1 MKSRSMV
8 TWMLRVGLALAIPLA
23 GMAADGQKDRPVSQA
38 PTAQTLPVAKPPMG
52 YGTPGG
58 ESGSVRKIVYTPP
71 RVGAPAGRVG
81 GGTRGPGGSLPVLSV
96 LAPDHTGLTTQEQ
109 PALYWYIAA
118 PTTHTI
124 ELTVISEQAIHPL
137 LETRLPSPSQAGV
150 QRLRL
155 AEHGVRLAPGVQY
168 RWFVA
173 LIPDADNRSQD
184 VIASG
189 SIEHTEQSAAV
200 RAQLAQ
206 AGTADVPFIYAQ
218 AGLWYDALAAI
229 SAQIEAD
236 PANALVRLQRAEL
249 LAQVE
254 LAEVAAY
261 EMQRAR

>member
-1 MKSRSMV
+1 MKPRSIV
-8 TWMLRVGLALAIPLA
+8 TWILRVGLALAIPCA
-23 GMAADGQKDRPVSQA
+23 GMAADGPQDRLA
-38 PTAQTLPVAKPPMG
+38 PQTTTAQNLPGAKPPTG

-58 ESGSVRKIVYTPP
+58 ESGSVRKIVYMPP

-81 GGTRGPGGSLPVLSV
+81 GGTRGPGGSLPVLFV

-109 PALYWYIAA
+109 PVLYWYISA
-118 PTTHTI
+118 PTTQAI
-124 ELTVISEQAIHPL
+124 ELTVISEQAVRPL
-137 LETRLPSPSQAGV
+137 LEIRLPSPAQAGV

-155 AEHGVRLAPGVQY
+155 AEHGVRLASGVQY

-189 SIEHTEQSAAV
+189 GIERTEPSAALQ
-200 RAQLAQ
+200 AQLVQ
-206 AGTADVPFIYAQ
+206 AGKADAPFIYAQ

-229 SAQIEAD
+229 SAQIEAA
-236 PANALVRLQRAEL
+236 PANTLVRQQRAEL